1 MIPKST
7 KVNRLNNFEYN
18 LPAMVNS
25 QNEVLIIMGCNWAT
39 ADLKLLK
46 HEKLQ
51 LTASQTISFEHRNS
65 EMIELYL
72 RFQKSLETKRCKQ
85 TIRSRMSECSVTL
98 GIALKSTSNIARF

>member
-1 MIPKST
+1 MVLMIPKST

-46 HEKLQ
+46 HEKL
-51 LTASQTISFEHRNS
+51 
-65 EMIELYL
+65 
-72 RFQKSLETKRCKQ
+72 
-85 TIRSRMSECSVTL
+85 
-98 GIALKSTSNIARF
+98 